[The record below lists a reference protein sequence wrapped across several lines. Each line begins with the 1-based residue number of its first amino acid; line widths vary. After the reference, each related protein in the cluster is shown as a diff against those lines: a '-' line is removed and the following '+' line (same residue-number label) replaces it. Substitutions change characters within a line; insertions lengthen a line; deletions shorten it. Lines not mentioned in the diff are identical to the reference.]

1 MKKAICILISLVMIM
16 SAFTIMPSAAND
28 ISITADWN
36 ILTVENPTVQQEF
49 AVTRLQEVIKDSTG
63 FELPAVTNAGGG
75 NYIAI
80 DSELAYNAGEEP
92 PTENGYIIRAKDG
105 NVYISGTGIRGTI
118 QGVYRFLSEFLG
130 YRVYTKT
137 LILVD
142 EMSSIL
148 VPADTDISYAPFFE
162 YTCTDWESP
171 RDIEYCITNGIT
183 GGPYVNI
190 PDSMGGTV
198 NYLGNMCHSLTENI
212 CSRYTYFE
220 THPEYFAYR
229 NGKRIDKQLCL
240 TNPDVVELVKNEVLE
255 LLDAEHNPDA
265 SLQIIS
271 LTQADNQEYCT
282 CENCVAFEKAHGN
295 VRSATMINFV
305 NQVADAVKEAGY
317 NNVVID
323 TFAYQYTRKAPTGIV
338 PRDNVCVR
346 LCSIECCFAH
356 ALDDKKCASN
366 VAFMKDLVDWKNIC
380 NRLYIWDYTTNY
392 ANTCTVFPNFGVM
405 QRNVQVFAENNVKGV
420 YEEGNYYMS
429 FCDSEFGELRSYLL
443 CKLMQD
449 PYLDYNKTMN
459 DFLVAYYGKGWKNIR
474 KAIDM
479 YTDNAG
485 DILGHLR
492 IYHSCKDSMQLTNRK
507 VKIIDKYWATAY
519 NEAETD
525 MHRANIY
532 RSEMSWRYYKADTGK
547 GEFSSLNTAR
557 FDETQKL
564 YDDLIAHGVATISEC
579 SRNDMLDCAAVRY
592 VKPHQWDGFEEG
604 DADTQ
609 AKIKWGQAQENS
621 PLNPIRDL
629 LYKLMNWLWG
639 LFI

>member
-1 MKKAICILISLVMIM
+1 MKKTICILISLVMIL
-16 SAFTIMPSAAND
+16 SAFTITANASND
-28 ISITADWN
+28 ISITSDWK

-80 DSELAYNAGEEP
+80 DSALAYNAGEEP
-92 PTENGYIIRAKDG
+92 PAENGYIIRAKDG
-105 NVYISGTGIRGTI
+105 NIYISGTGIRGTI
-118 QGVYRFLSEFLG
+118 QGVYRFLAEFLG

-137 LILVD
+137 IIMVD

-148 VPADTDISYAPFFE
+148 VPADTDISYTPFFE

-171 RDIEYCITNGIT
+171 RYIEYAVANGIT

-198 NYLGNMCHSLTENI
+198 NYLGRVCHTLTESI
-212 CSRYTYFE
+212 CSRDTYFG

-229 NGKRIDKQLCL
+229 NGKRVDKQLCL
-240 TNPDVVELVKNEVLE
+240 TNSDVVDLVKNEVLE
-255 LLDAEHNPDA
+255 LLATGHNPDA

-305 NQVADAVKEAGY
+305 NQVADVVKEAGY
-317 NNVVID
+317 DNVVID

-346 LCSIECCFAH
+346 LCPIECCFAH
-356 ALDDKKCASN
+356 TLDDKNCASN

-380 NRLYIWDYTTNY
+380 NRLYIWDYTN
-392 ANTCTVFPNFGVM
+392 NFSHTCTVFPNFGVL
-405 QRNVQVFAENNVKGV
+405 QRNVQVFVENNVKGV
-420 YEEGNYYMS
+420 YESGNYYMYA
-429 FCDSEFGELRSYLL
+429 CDSEFGELRAYLL
-443 CKLMQD
+443 SKLMQN
-449 PYLDYNKTMN
+449 PYLDYDKTM
-459 DFLVAYYGKGWKNIR
+459 DEFLAAYYGKGWMNIR

-479 YTDNAG
+479 YTDKAG
-485 DILGHLR
+485 DVLGHLR
-492 IYHSCKDSMQLTNRK
+492 ISYLPKDSLQLSNRQ
-507 VKIIDKYWATAY
+507 VKIIDRYWEAAY

-525 MHRANIY
+525 MHRENIY
-532 RSEMSWRYYKADTGK
+532 RSELSWRYYKADTGK
-547 GEFSSLNTAR
+547 GEFSSLNSAR
-557 FDETQKL
+557 FDEMQKL
-564 YDDLIAHGVATISEC
+564 YDDLITHGVTTLNERHLHDI
-579 SRNDMLDCAAVRY
+579 LDCPVARY
-592 VKPHQWDGFEEG
+592 VKPNQWYQFEEG
-604 DADTQ
+604 TAATQ
-609 AKIKWGQAQENS
+609 AKITWGQAQENS
-621 PLNPIRDL
+621 PLNSIRDL
-629 LYKLMNWLWG
+629 LYRIMNWIWG
-639 LFI
+639 MFI